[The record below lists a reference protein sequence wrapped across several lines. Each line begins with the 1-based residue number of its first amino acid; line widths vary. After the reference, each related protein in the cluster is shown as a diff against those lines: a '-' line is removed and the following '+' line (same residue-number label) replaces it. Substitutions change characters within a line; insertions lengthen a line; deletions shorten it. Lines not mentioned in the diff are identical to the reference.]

1 MIFMENTIHVVD
13 LFKTYQSGTN
23 RVEVLRNIS
32 LTIEQGEFVAI
43 MGPSGS
49 GKSTLLYLMGALDR
63 PTSGQILI
71 QDQDITRLRDR
82 RVSLL
87 RRRKIGFVFQ
97 FYNLVPDLSVEEN
110 ILLPA
115 LLDGGKRRKLKDRVA
130 FLLESTGLEKR
141 RRHTPREL
149 SGGEQQRVAIA
160 RALMNEPD
168 IILADEPV
176 GNLDSRTGTGILEL
190 LSKVNREHGKTIVMV
205 THSEDS
211 ARYTRRLIR
220 IKDGQLAGE
229 EFFKC

>member
-1 MIFMENTIHVVD
+1 MENTIHVVD

>member
-1 MIFMENTIHVVD
+1 MEDTIHVID
-13 LFKTYQSGTN
+13 LYKTYQSGTN
-23 RVEVLRNIS
+23 RVEVLKNIS
-32 LTIEQGEFVAI
+32 LSIGRGEFVAV

-115 LLDGGKRRKLKDRVA
+115 LLDGRKRRKLKDRVS

-141 RRHTPREL
+141 RKHTPREL

-160 RALMNEPD
+160 RALINEPD

-176 GNLDSRTGTGILEL
+176 GNLDSKTGTDILKL
-190 LSKVNREHGKTIVMV
+190 LSEINREHRKTIVMV

-211 ARYTRRLIR
+211 ARYTQRLIR

-229 EFFKC
+229 EVFKC